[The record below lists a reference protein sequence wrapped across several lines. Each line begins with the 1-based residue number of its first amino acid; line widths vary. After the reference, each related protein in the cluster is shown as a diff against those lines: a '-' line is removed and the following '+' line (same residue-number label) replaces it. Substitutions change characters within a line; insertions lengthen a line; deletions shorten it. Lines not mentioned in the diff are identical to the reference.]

1 MAESF
6 GTELTIVE
14 VTADDLARPEKQL
27 WVAAAKPNQA
37 VTLVLTE
44 VPEGWTANVA
54 MAHLTQ
60 RDLEVLRNLHLKP
73 GEVRKLTN

>member
-14 VTADDLARPEKQL
+14 VTTDDLVRPETQL

-54 MAHLTQ
+54 TGHLTQ
-60 RDLEVLRNLHLKP
+60 QDLETLRTLNLKA
-73 GEVRKLTN
+73 GEVRKLTK

>member
-37 VTLVLTE
+37 VTLLTE

-60 RDLEVLRNLHLKP
+60 QDLKVLRSQARR
-73 GEVRKLTN
+73 GA